1 MFHTLWPSNIWQG
14 LLRICW
20 FLSAL
25 AVLAEW
31 PDLFEW
37 LMVTCSLYAESAHR
51 KAQAKLHGSYFDL
64 QARRAIQGLE
74 TLTGAP
80 CDSLAFQVGSTNRH
94 KEPVDSDL
102 IQARMLSSKGAGG
115 QYNAV
120 YGSQGLHP
128 RHAYSILDVRDVQ
141 GSRLLCLQSP
151 WGHCSWNGSWSNKWP
166 HWLGTPV
173 GTQLRLHSRSEGVFW
188 MEYSDLI
195 RGPASAITLLT
206 ESRGVWQEGHECLTC
221 YYLMHGW
228 ARLVVFMEN
237 WQHKSH
243 LHVQSDC
250 SDSFNEV
257 STCGRLCTQDHV
269 LPLNMQV
276 LVILSQLESHI
287 GFSIT
292 LRLVHRKAAQAFLS
306 DRTAS
311 GGSHSPPLTSEVNR
325 LLGPQPL

>member
-1 MFHTLWPSNIWQG
+1 
-14 LLRICW
+14 
-20 FLSAL
+20 
-25 AVLAEW
+25 
-31 PDLFEW
+31 
-37 LMVTCSLYAESAHR
+37 
-51 KAQAKLHGSYFDL
+51 
-64 QARRAIQGLE
+64 
-74 TLTGAP
+74 
-80 CDSLAFQVGSTNRH
+80 
-94 KEPVDSDL
+94 
-102 IQARMLSSKGAGG
+102 MLSSKGAGG

-120 YGSQGLHP
+120 YESQGLHP

-151 WGHCSWNGSWSNKWP
+151 WGHCSWNGSWSNKWT

-195 RGPASAITLLT
+195 RYLDSVDICKGHADWQEAWVQGCFPSSSGGPWRHGPQGAGAGIPGVRCLPRGQQRADKKFVNCDMMLEPGKYAVVCSAFNHWGPTPGLPATQTRHGGAHRGPANAITLLT

-269 LPLNMQV
+269 LPLNMQF

-292 LRLVHRKAAQAFLS
+292 HRLVHRKAAQAFLS

-311 GGSHSPPLTSEVNR
+311 GGSHSPPLTSEVNC